1 MIGILFIIMIITM
14 LINVFVDNTLSYNFW
29 VFSIYLL
36 MYVFIIQSLFK
47 INPEYLK
54 VPKNIYEWLDIPI
67 LYNKDQFLNETKKR
81 KLIKKILWKI

>member
-1 MIGILFIIMIITM
+1 M
-14 LINVFVDNTLSYNFW
+14 LVDNTLSYNFW

-36 MYVFIIQSLFK
+36 MYAFIIQSLFK

-67 LYNKDQFLNETKKR
+67 LYNKDQFLNETKK
-81 KLIKKILWKI
+81 KKIKKI